1 MQLLIVFGLVILGAC
16 GTVLLK
22 VGAGRVT
29 YADGLVPML
38 VSALRNPPLVAGMI
52 MQMIPLVSWV
62 VLLKFMPLTK
72 LQPMIALTYVVT
84 PVLAVLFLGE
94 HVSGLRAAGIA
105 LIVLGVV
112 LVSAS

>member
-1 MQLLIVFGLVILGAC
+1 MQLLLVFGLVLLGAC

-22 VGAGRVT
+22 VGAERVT
-29 YADGLVPML
+29 YADGLMPML
-38 VSALRNPPLVAGMI
+38 LSAVKNAPLVSGFI
-52 MQMIPLVSWV
+52 LQMIPLVSWV

-94 HVSGLRAAGIA
+94 QVGPLRMAGIG

>member
-1 MQLLIVFGLVILGAC
+1 MQLLLVFGLVLLGAC

-22 VGAGRVT
+22 IGAERVS
-29 YADGLVPML
+29 YVDGLLPML
-38 VSALRNPPLVAGMI
+38 LTAVRNAPLVCGFI
-52 MQMIPLVSWV
+52 LQMIPLVSWV

-94 HVSGLRAAGIA
+94 HIGPLRMAGIG

>member
-29 YADGLVPML
+29 YSDGILPML
-38 VSALRNPPLVAGMI
+38 TSAFNLPLVTGFI
-52 MQMIPLVSWV
+52 LQMIPLVSWV
-62 VLLKFMPLTK
+62 VLLKYMPLTK

-94 HVSGLRAAGIA
+94 HIGLLRMAGIG
-105 LIVLGVV
+105 LIVLGVL

>member
-1 MQLLIVFGLVILGAC
+1 MQLLIVAGLVILGAF
-16 GTVLLK
+16 GTLLLK
-22 VGAGRVT
+22 IGSVRVV
-29 YADGLVPML
+29 YSDGLMPML
-38 VSALRNPPLVAGMI
+38 NSALRNPPLVIGMI

-72 LQPMIALTYVVT
+72 LQPMIALTYVIT

-94 HVSGLRAAGIA
+94 QVSALRAAGIA
-105 LIVLGVV
+105 LIVVGVV

>member
-1 MQLLIVFGLVILGAC
+1 MIFLLVFFLVGLGAC
-16 GTVLLK
+16 GTILLKIGAERVVYSDGMVVLL
-22 VGAGRVT
+22 AT
-29 YADGLVPML
+29 
-38 VSALRNPPLVAGMI
+38 ALKNPSLVAGMI

-84 PVLAVLFLGE
+84 PVMAVLFLGE
-94 HVSGLRAAGIA
+94 HIGPLRASGIA

>member
-1 MQLLIVFGLVILGAC
+1 MQLMLVFGLVLLGAC

-29 YADGLVPML
+29 YSEGVVPML
-38 VSALRNPPLVAGMI
+38 ASAFNLPLMVGFTL
-52 MQMIPLVSWV
+52 QMIPLVAWV

-84 PVLAVLFLGE
+84 PLLAVIFLGE
-94 HVSGLRAAGIA
+94 QIGSLRMAGIG
-105 LIVLGVV
+105 LIVIGVV